1 MPPIRWMRS
10 IYRTA
15 ALRTPPLPKP
25 SQPPSCLHCP
35 VRQRLTYFRQYPTA
49 PHSLFTPPPS
59 TALSD
64 VFPSQPASLTFCSI
78 KKSPP
83 VSEWRLFIHYF
94 FKQPSKTW
102 SPHSPKPLLFLFYFI
117 PDFIQIFFQ
126 KSRHIHSQPLNIFKN
141 RQPYRYQNSKIH
153 FITDFNFYKRAKI
166 SYQFPVVK
174 LQIPFPFLL
183 VCSIFH
189 TNVLLVP
196 YVHLYRRRKKTS

>member
-49 PHSLFTPPPS
+49 PHSPFTHPPS

-94 FKQPSKTW
+94 FNSHPKHDPHTHPNHYFSFSTLFRISSRYFPKNPGIFTPSRW
-102 SPHSPKPLLFLFYFI
+102 IFQNLLRLRSSPDKSAPLIDSLAF
-117 PDFIQIFFQ
+117 
-126 KSRHIHSQPLNIFKN
+126 
-141 RQPYRYQNSKIH
+141 
-153 FITDFNFYKRAKI
+153 
-166 SYQFPVVK
+166 
-174 LQIPFPFLL
+174 
-183 VCSIFH
+183 
-189 TNVLLVP
+189 
-196 YVHLYRRRKKTS
+196 LYRKRRKTNFCKLTFGF